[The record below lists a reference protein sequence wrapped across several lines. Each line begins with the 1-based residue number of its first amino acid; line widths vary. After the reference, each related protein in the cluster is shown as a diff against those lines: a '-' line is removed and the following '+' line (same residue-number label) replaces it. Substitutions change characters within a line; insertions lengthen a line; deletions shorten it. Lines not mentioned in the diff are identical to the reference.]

1 MKNSEKTL
9 VKVLAQYFEKQGFCI
24 LQEVRI
30 HPREIDLILFD
41 PWAIRIISV
50 EVKLANWRKAFSQA
64 ILNKLYSHFSLI
76 AIKSEAAARIP
87 SELLKENNI
96 GLIGISR
103 NGGIYNFRLIE
114 QAGISKNTNRLFIRH
129 LFSRFADKLGEACNG
144 F

>member
-1 MKNSEKTL
+1 MKISEKTL
-9 VKVLAQYFEKQGFCI
+9 VRVLAQYFEKQGFCI

-30 HPREIDLILFD
+30 YPREIDLILFD
-41 PWAIRIISV
+41 PWTIRIISV
-50 EVKLANWRKAFSQA
+50 EVKRADWRKAFSQA

-87 SELLKENNI
+87 SELLRENNI
-96 GLIGISR
+96 GLIEIGR

-114 QAGISKNTNRLFIRH
+114 QAGMSKDTNRLFIRH
-129 LFSRFADKLGEACNG
+129 LFNCFADKFGEVCNE